1 MCRGLRV
8 CVAVLRRSELKRV
21 SGEEQ
26 LQQRPLVTPATAIIP
41 SYHESLL
48 YRHCRHMSRKQYA
61 DLIYQ
66 RKYRE
71 LGELPESPEFIVR
84 VDKSEFERWMKSWNM
99 LFN

>member
-1 MCRGLRV
+1 
-8 CVAVLRRSELKRV
+8 
-21 SGEEQ
+21 
-26 LQQRPLVTPATAIIP
+26 
-41 SYHESLL
+41 
-48 YRHCRHMSRKQYA
+48 MSRKQYA